1 MARYTRIL
9 LAVDLSDESVQL
21 SDRAVEIARQ
31 NQAQLSL
38 IHVVEPLSFAYGGD
52 VPMDLSP
59 IQEQLDEHARAKLS
73 TYAQQLDYPVDK
85 KFVVTGNTE
94 TEIHRIA
101 SNEETDLI
109 IVGSHG
115 RHGLALLLGS
125 TANGVLHGAPCDV
138 LAVRVHKEKKE
149 EEE

>member
-1 MARYTRIL
+1 MARYSRIL
-9 LAVDLSDESVQL
+9 LAIDLSEECPQL
-21 SDRAVEIARQ
+21 SERAVELARM

-52 VPMDLSP
+52 VPMDLST
-59 IQEQLDEHARAKLS
+59 IQEQLDEHARSKLNA
-73 TYAQQLDYPVDK
+73 YAEQLGYPVDK

-94 TEIHRIA
+94 TEIHQVA

-138 LAVRVHKEKKE
+138 LAVRVKKD
-149 EEE
+149 

>member
-9 LAVDLSDESVQL
+9 LAVDLSDESSQL
-21 SDRAVEIARQ
+21 AERAVDLARA

-52 VPMDLSP
+52 VPMDLST
-59 IQEQLDEHARAKLS
+59 IQEQLDEHARNKLN
-73 TYAQQLDYPVDK
+73 TYAEGLGYPVDK

-94 TEIHRIA
+94 TEIHHVA

-138 LAVRVHKEKKE
+138 LAVRVRKDKE
-149 EEE
+149 